1 METAPDGTP
10 RTTKGDAASHGF
22 GLARMRAVAE
32 KYDSI
37 LDVSWTD
44 SRFTVQTA
52 PQFPEQG

>member
-1 METAPDGTP
+1 MWRPP

>member
-1 METAPDGTP
+1 MTHGTA

-52 PQFPEQG
+52 PQFPERG